1 LTVSPIGP
9 HLDPLEER
17 PMTERGATLEEPAG
31 AWRNVFRRRRFVVD
45 GGYQYRAAF
54 LAVAVALL
62 LLIILNLS
70 LVFTTREGVATA
82 PVAPELRAIMAA
94 QDRVQIGLVATGSL
108 VFLVGVFLVSILETH
123 RTAGAAFKISRSL
136 DRVREGRLDTRLR
149 LRRGDNLQEVA
160 ASVNAMT
167 GALQERAWQEVEW
180 LESVAERL
188 EQSGADP
195 AATEA
200 ARELRA
206 HAANRRA
213 LLG

>member
-1 LTVSPIGP
+1 
-9 HLDPLEER
+9 
-17 PMTERGATLEEPAG
+17 MTERGATLEEPAG

-70 LVFTTREGVATA
+70 LVFTTRETVRVTSA
-82 PVAPELRAIMAA
+82 VAPELHAVLAE

-123 RTAGAAFKISRSL
+123 RTAGAAFKIGRSL

-149 LRRGDNLQEVA
+149 LRRGDNLQELA
-160 ASVNAMT
+160 ATANAMA

-180 LESVAERL
+180 LESVATRL
-188 EQSGADP
+188 EQAGTDP
-195 AATEA
+195 AAVEA

-206 HAANRRA
+206 RAASRRA
-213 LLG
+213 LLS